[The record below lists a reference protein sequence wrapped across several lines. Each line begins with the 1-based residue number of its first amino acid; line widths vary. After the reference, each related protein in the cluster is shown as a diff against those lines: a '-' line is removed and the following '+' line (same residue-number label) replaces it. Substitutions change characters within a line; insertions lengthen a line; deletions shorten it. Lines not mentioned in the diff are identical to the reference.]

1 MRKNERVFTPQTKGF
16 YILNS
21 GKARIFKNSASHC
34 VRPVG
39 FDVCVLNVD
48 SFHPF
53 VFRSEQMLG
62 LIESLFWVSYV

>member
-1 MRKNERVFTPQTKGF
+1 MRKNERVFTPQTRGI

-21 GKARIFKNSASHC
+21 CKARIFENSASHC

-39 FDVCVLNVD
+39 FNVCVLNVD

-53 VFRSEQMLG
+53 VLGGEQMLR
-62 LIESLFWVSYV
+62 LN